1 MKNSKY
7 WAQRFTQLEKA
18 LHSMGEDAV
27 REIERQYRAAQKQ
40 IEADIARWYQRL
52 AANNDISLA
61 EARKFL
67 QGADLKEFKWDVWDY
82 IKYGEENGLNGQWMK
97 ELENASAKFH
107 ISRLEALKIQ
117 TRQSLEALFAK
128 QQGTVSGTMANVF
141 ESSYYHTAF
150 EIQKGFGVGWDI
162 AGLNQSQIEKVLS
175 KPWAM
180 DEYNFS
186 ERIWS
191 NKEKLINE
199 IHGTLT
205 QNIMLGQDPQKAIDA
220 VAKKMNT
227 SKYNAGRLVMTEEAA
242 FAAKAQQ
249 ECYKEL
255 GVEKYEVVET
265 FDAITCETCGAMDG
279 KVFPMSEY
287 QVGLTVP
294 PFHPNC
300 RGCTAP
306 AFDDDFG
313 EVGERAARDI
323 KTGKTYNVP
332 ADMTYEEWK
341 KQQDGGDV
349 DKSAENGI
357 IKSKANFKKPAVT
370 APMATP
376 PKEKSAPKPDLSS
389 AENPRE
395 YEKLDLEQFKKL
407 KGSITADERKIVY
420 GRGIFSGYV
429 ASIEAKEINEGIRNG
444 VALSARRQEI
454 ADTLQKVISKNIIDR
469 DIMVYRYVDG
479 DALFNITSVVMP
491 KATLKMTSKEFF
503 DLMNA
508 LPSQIPAN
516 HLYTEKGFL
525 STSGVIDKNVMNKRP
540 VMLQIRCPS
549 GTHGYVT
556 TNNRESEIIFGQGT
570 QLRILGSSIVNSG
583 TAECKV
589 VLDCIIEK
597 DGI

>member
-1 MKNSKY
+1 MKNSDY
-7 WAQRFTQLEKA
+7 WVQRFTQLEEA
-18 LHSMGEDAV
+18 LNRMGEDALD
-27 REIERQYRAAQKQ
+27 EIERQYRKAQKQ

-52 AANNDISLA
+52 ADNNDISLA

-107 ISRLEALKIQ
+107 ISRLEALKIRTQ
-117 TRQSLEALFAK
+117 QSMEALFAK
-128 QQGTVSGTMANVF
+128 QLSTTSHALAKIYEN
-141 ESSYYHTAF
+141 SYYCTAF
-150 EIQKGFGVGWDI
+150 EIQKGLGVGWDI

-191 NKEKLINE
+191 NKERLINE

-220 VAKKMNT
+220 IAKKMNT

-242 FAAKAQQ
+242 FANMAQK
-249 ECYKEL
+249 ECYNEL

-265 FDAITCETCGAMDG
+265 FDASTCETCGAMDG

-313 EVGERAARDI
+313 VKGQRAARDI

-332 ADMTYEEWK
+332 ADMTYDEWK
-341 KQQDGGDV
+341 KQQDGLYGEGSV
-349 DKSAENGI
+349 DKARKMSYNESGDR
-357 IKSKANFKKPAVT
+357 KQWT
-370 APMATP
+370 AYRERLGDDVPKRFIDFQELKYGTP
-376 PKEKSAPKPDLSS
+376 EQYKDLSEYYRYIGRVPEATKEDYQLYKAVKETGVKGTIRIPPADIDIEKLEIKDS
-389 AENPRE
+389 HAFHHGCTLENAKEYVKNAKCSIVRKRWDGLHTGYYSVDGATYIDEELKINTIFPRE
-395 YEKLDLEQFKKL
+395 KFDPMTTKVMEAFK
-407 KGSITADERKIVY
+407 
-420 GRGIFSGYV
+420 
-429 ASIEAKEINEGIRNG
+429 
-444 VALSARRQEI
+444 
-454 ADTLQKVISKNIIDR
+454 
-469 DIMVYRYVDG
+469 
-479 DALFNITSVVMP
+479 
-491 KATLKMTSKEFF
+491 
-503 DLMNA
+503 
-508 LPSQIPAN
+508 
-516 HLYTEKGFL
+516 
-525 STSGVIDKNVMNKRP
+525 
-540 VMLQIRCPS
+540 
-549 GTHGYVT
+549 
-556 TNNRESEIIFGQGT
+556 
-570 QLRILGSSIVNSG
+570 
-583 TAECKV
+583 
-589 VLDCIIEK
+589 
-597 DGI
+597 